1 VSPNKKL
8 KALRIEVTVFFPFVN
23 RTATYM
29 ATSMIT
35 TTQKDENLETYCLIW
50 LDASVN
56 SSQQNID
63 AQKQLRASINHLLTF
78 EDDQQCLQYIHSLPK
93 DDRTVLIVS
102 GKLGRIIVPKI
113 VQLRQIISIYVYC
126 MDKKANEQ
134 WASQFSKVSFDPSS
148 LLLIFSVFSINTHI
162 VCSFYVR

>member
-1 VSPNKKL
+1 
-8 KALRIEVTVFFPFVN
+8 
-23 RTATYM
+23 M

-78 EDDQQCLQYIHSLPK
+78 EDDQQCLQYIHTLPK

-102 GKLGRIIVPKI
+102 GRLGRTVLPKI
-113 VQLRQIISIYVYC
+113 VQFRQIVSIYVYC
-126 MDKKANEQ
+126 MDKEANEK
-134 WASQFSKVSFDPSS
+134 WALQFSKVSRSFVT
-148 LLLIFSVFSINTHI
+148 FVVFSIEI
-162 VCSFYVR
+162 

>member
-1 VSPNKKL
+1 
-8 KALRIEVTVFFPFVN
+8 
-23 RTATYM
+23 M
-29 ATSMIT
+29 ATSTINPG
-35 TTQKDENLETYCLIW
+35 QKDENLETYSLVW

-56 SSQQNID
+56 SSKENIA

-78 EDDQQCLQYIHSLPK
+78 ENEQQGLEYIHSLPK

-134 WASQFSKVSFDPSS
+134 WASQFSKVSFDLSS
-148 LLLIFSVFSINTHI
+148 LLLIFF